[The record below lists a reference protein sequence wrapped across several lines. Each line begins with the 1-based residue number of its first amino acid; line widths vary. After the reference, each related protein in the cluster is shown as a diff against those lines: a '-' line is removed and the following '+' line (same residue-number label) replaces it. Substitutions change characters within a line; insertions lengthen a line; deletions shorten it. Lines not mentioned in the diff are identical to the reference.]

1 MDRLR
6 TRALLDA
13 WFASAAEL
21 LEEILEK
28 RETLP
33 GENLDQKDTDA
44 A

>member
-21 LEEILEK
+21 LEKILEE
-28 RETLP
+28 RETL
-33 GENLDQKDTDA
+33 GENLDRQDTDA